1 MSTEN
6 RTNGYLLGY
15 CRVSTADQNQ
25 ELQVDALTAAGC
37 DRIFTDHA
45 SGKLEHRPALDAM
58 LELLR
63 SGDTVVVW
71 RLDRLGRSVKHLL
84 EMVALLE
91 SRGVGLKSLHESI
104 DTTTPTGRL
113 TLHLFAS
120 IGQFERDLLQERTMA
135 GLAAARARGR
145 KGGRPTVWTPD
156 KTRVAL
162 QMYESRQHDVASIA
176 RVLGLSRASVYRML
190 ASRPAESRAH
200 ELE

>member
-1 MSTEN
+1 
-6 RTNGYLLGY
+6 
-15 CRVSTADQNQ
+15 
-25 ELQVDALTAAGC
+25 
-37 DRIFTDHA
+37 
-45 SGKLEHRPALDAM
+45 
-58 LELLR
+58 
-63 SGDTVVVW
+63 
-71 RLDRLGRSVKHLL
+71 
-84 EMVALLE
+84 MVALLE

-162 QMYESRQHDVASIA
+162 QMYESRQHDVARIA